1 VRRVVAA
8 ALAAVVVVLALGAV
22 APGAGAQ
29 DLPIPPPPKEA
40 EVVLQVVSP
49 IVSPTCANAGLAVV
63 LVPSLLASSDVPVPS
78 EVLRIFGPV
87 VTVCGFFPAPGQRIA
102 CPIDDTLSSLVAQ
115 LTVGIAGQALPV
127 DVRVVGPLI
136 ETLNELTGLVAGHD
150 QPIAADAVGAI
161 GCREVDAPPPTD
173 SGGHAIDDV
182 PRPPPSLPSIPG
194 EGLPQISVVLKPG
207 ASTAFPGPAVPVA
220 APTEQPASS
229 TRLAG
234 FDYPVAFAIPL
245 VLLALA
251 AFLGWTF
258 ARPVD
263 PADR

>member
-1 VRRVVAA
+1 VRRVVAS
-8 ALAAVVVVLALGAV
+8 LLGLVVAVLALGAF
-22 APGAGAQ
+22 APAVRAQ
-29 DLPIPPPPKEA
+29 DLPIPPPPEEA
-40 EVVLQVVSP
+40 EVVLQIVSP

-78 EVLRIFGPV
+78 EVLRLFGPV

-102 CPIDDTLSSLVAQ
+102 CPVDDTLSSLVAQ

-136 ETLNELTGLVAGHD
+136 ETLNEITGLVAGHD

-173 SGGHAIDDV
+173 DGGKAIDEIAT
-182 PRPPPSLPSIPG
+182 PPPTLPVTPG
-194 EGLPQISVVLKPG
+194 AGLPQISVVLEPG
-207 ASTAFPGPAVPVA
+207 RSSAFPAPAGPAATPV
-220 APTEQPASS
+220 ELPASA

-263 PADR
+263 PGPR